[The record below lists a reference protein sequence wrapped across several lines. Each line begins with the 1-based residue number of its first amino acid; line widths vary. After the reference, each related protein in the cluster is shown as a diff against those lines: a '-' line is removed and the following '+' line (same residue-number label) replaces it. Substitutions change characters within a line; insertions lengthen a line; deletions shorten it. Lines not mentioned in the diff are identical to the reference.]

1 VAALGILGGTFNP
14 PHIGHLVCAQE
25 ARSQLGLD
33 RVVLMPVHTPPH
45 KEAAGDP
52 GPEARLAL
60 CRAAIGDDPELE
72 LSELEIERG
81 GPSYTIDTLRVLH
94 GSREGD
100 DLTFIV
106 GGDMASSLPD
116 WREPEAV
123 LELARLAVAE
133 RDEHRRHE
141 IAERIAA
148 LRGAAERVVFF
159 AMPRLDISSSDVRRR
174 IADGR
179 PIRWLVPA
187 AVADEIEHRGL
198 YGAPSGKAGGT
209 AERSEVVQ

>member
-1 VAALGILGGTFNP
+1 VASVGILGGTFNP

-25 ARSQLGLD
+25 ARSQLQLD

-45 KEAAGDP
+45 KAALDDP

-60 CRAAIGDDPELE
+60 CQAAIAGDEELE
-72 LSELEIERG
+72 ISALEIERG
-81 GPSYTIDTLRVLH
+81 GPSYTVDTLRALN

-106 GGDMASSLPD
+106 GGDMASSLPS

-123 LELARLAVAE
+123 LELARVAVAE
-133 RDEHRRHE
+133 REEHRRHE
-141 IAERIAA
+141 IAERLGA
-148 LRGAAERVVFF
+148 LRGADERIVFF
-159 AMPRLDISSSDVRRR
+159 TMPRLDISSSDIRRR
-174 IADGR
+174 IAEGR

-187 AVADEIEHRGL
+187 EVCDEIERRGL
-198 YGAPSGKAGGT
+198 YGAATGKAL
-209 AERSEVVQ
+209 A

>member
-1 VAALGILGGTFNP
+1 VASVGILGGTFNP

-25 ARSQLGLD
+25 ARSQLELD

-45 KEAAGDP
+45 KEAIDDP

-60 CRAAIGDDPELE
+60 CQAAIAGDDELE
-72 LSELEIERG
+72 TSALEIERG
-81 GPSYTIDTLRVLH
+81 GPSFTVDTLRALH

-106 GGDMASSLPD
+106 GGDMASSLPS

-123 LELARLAVAE
+123 LELARVAVAE
-133 RDEHRRHE
+133 REEHRRQE
-141 IAERIAA
+141 IAERLGA
-148 LRGAAERVVFF
+148 LRGADERVVFF
-159 AMPRLDISSSDVRRR
+159 TMPRLDISSSDIRRR
-174 IADGR
+174 IAEGR

-187 AVADEIEHRGL
+187 EVCDEIERRGL
-198 YGAPSGKAGGT
+198 YGAATGKAL
-209 AERSEVVQ
+209 A

>member
-1 VAALGILGGTFNP
+1 VASVGILGGTFNP

-45 KEAAGDP
+45 KAALDDP

-60 CRAAIGDDPELE
+60 CQAAIAGDEELE
-72 LSELEIERG
+72 ISALEIERG
-81 GPSYTIDTLRVLH
+81 GSSYTVDTLRALH

-106 GGDMASSLPD
+106 GGDMASSLPS
-116 WREPEAV
+116 WREPEAL
-123 LELARLAVAE
+123 LELARVAVAE
-133 RDEHRRHE
+133 REEHRRQE
-141 IAERIAA
+141 IAERLGA
-148 LRGAAERVVFF
+148 LRGADERIVFF
-159 AMPRLDISSSDVRRR
+159 TMPRLDISSSDIRRR
-174 IADGR
+174 IAEGR

-187 AVADEIEHRGL
+187 EVCDEIERRGL
-198 YGAPSGKAGGT
+198 YGAATGKAL
-209 AERSEVVQ
+209 A

>member
-1 VAALGILGGTFNP
+1 VASVGILGGTFNP

-45 KEAAGDP
+45 KAALDDP

-60 CRAAIGDDPELE
+60 CQAAIAGDEELE
-72 LSELEIERG
+72 ISALEIERG
-81 GPSYTIDTLRVLH
+81 GSSYTVDTLRALH

-106 GGDMASSLPD
+106 GGDMASSLPS

-123 LELARLAVAE
+123 LELARVAVAE
-133 RDEHRRHE
+133 REEHRRHE
-141 IAERIAA
+141 IAERLGA
-148 LRGAAERVVFF
+148 LRGADERIVFF
-159 AMPRLDISSSDVRRR
+159 AMPRLDISSSDIRRR
-174 IADGR
+174 IAEGR

-187 AVADEIEHRGL
+187 EVCDEIERRGL
-198 YGAPSGKAGGT
+198 YGAATGKAL
-209 AERSEVVQ
+209 A